1 MVRKQH
7 RQPVILEVT
16 VPDNWQEN
24 QTLEFKYEG
33 TKYEVNVPAGQT
45 VGTKFNAQIEIVTTT
60 GGDSDEDDDDDS
72 GKGGNGRGGGGGG
85 GGAGGGIGGSGGANS
100 ARKRKSGSKAAVRKM
115 MRANGSMQGAGAR
128 SVRHNKYI
136 TLLRHYVVKGSA
148 LGANSVCVAGRFV
161 ASFTHPATRPRVV
174 RACLGIGEHRGLRQ
188 AN

>member
-60 GGDSDEDDDDDS
+60 GGDSDDDDDAD
-72 GKGGNGRGGGGGG
+72 GKGRGGGVGGGAGVGG
-85 GGAGGGIGGSGGANS
+85 GGATG

-115 MRANGSMQGAGAR
+115 LRQNGSMQGAGAR

-148 LGANSVCVAGRFV
+148 LGANSACVCV
-161 ASFTHPATRPRVV
+161 
-174 RACLGIGEHRGLRQ
+174 
-188 AN
+188 